1 MNHTVRVKRHLV
13 RDILASVVGG
23 ALVVAVAQKSW
34 VGGLLVVL
42 AAVALYFTER
52 ADIQEEEQ

>member
-1 MNHTVRVKRHLV
+1 MNHTVRIKKHVV

-34 VGGLLVVL
+34 IGGLLAIL
-42 AAVALYFTER
+42 AGAALYFTEW